1 MKTAE
6 KKRTGRVIFW
16 VCFLLVCFIAA
27 GTLTIWTLSPDMEF
41 MTDSM
46 YALVSTDGAVTEWTT
61 IDSWQQTG
69 ANESSAPAD
78 TIEYGGVLSEKT
90 AMLSTLNGGDMELRF
105 LAEDGSVV
113 IDSVML
119 KPQTDEDE
127 SVDINA
133 LRSNVKY
140 TVQYRCSE
148 GGDYAVNLH

>member
-1 MKTAE
+1 
-6 KKRTGRVIFW
+6 
-16 VCFLLVCFIAA
+16 
-27 GTLTIWTLSPDMEF
+27 MEF

>member
-1 MKTAE
+1 MKTVE

-27 GTLTIWTLSPDMEF
+27 GTLTIWALSPDMEF

-46 YALVSTDGAVTEWTT
+46 YALVSTD
-61 IDSWQQTG
+61 DSWQQTG
-69 ANESSAPAD
+69 ANESSALAD